1 MKVKNAFIVV
11 LLSVFCMTSCND
23 EKFEITPFHLDKNLM
38 SEINVYL
45 KIMKLRNVAF
55 LHTTI

>member
-1 MKVKNAFIVV
+1 
-11 LLSVFCMTSCND
+11 MTSCND

-55 LHTTI
+55 YIQLFRA

>member
-23 EKFEITPFHLDKNLM
+23 EKFEITPFHLDKKSYEWDKCLF
-38 SEINVYL
+38 E
-45 KIMKLRNVAF
+45 K
-55 LHTTI
+55 

>member
-23 EKFEITPFHLDKNLM
+23 EKFEIGRAH
-38 SEINVYL
+38 V
-45 KIMKLRNVAF
+45 
-55 LHTTI
+55 

>member
-23 EKFEITPFHLDKNLM
+23 EKFEITPFHLDLNSATL
-38 SEINVYL
+38 L
-45 KIMKLRNVAF
+45 
-55 LHTTI
+55 

>member
-23 EKFEITPFHLDKNLM
+23 EKFECTLQIYTPHFYV
-38 SEINVYL
+38 I
-45 KIMKLRNVAF
+45 
-55 LHTTI
+55 